1 GAAAAAPSAAAIDRS
16 WPYSTWT
23 PDPAPV
29 TDHVWRAIPYFA
41 WANRGAGPMRVWLPE
56 ISGSRGPRGVR
67 GGGEAVGTAVRPGSP
82 SSLARGIGQ
91 GRQDEPAAGFDVP
104 RTVGRRVLEDLL
116 SVRQSPHEGLGEGA
130 PERAGPLP
138 LDPIDP

>member
-1 GAAAAAPSAAAIDRS
+1 VVAVDLTGAAATAPSAAAIDRS

-56 ISGSRGPRGVR
+56 ISGSRWPSGAPGGRRGR
-67 GGGEAVGTAVRPGSP
+67 RDSWCGGPGSCRHRSELAVLDVDP
-82 SSLARGIGQ
+82 GSRPRHGSRLAR
-91 GRQDEPAAGFDVP
+91 DP
-104 RTVGRRVLEDLL
+104 VL
-116 SVRQSPHEGLGEGA
+116 RLGEPRCRSDASVA
-130 PERAGPLP
+130 PGDLRIAVT
-138 LDPIDP
+138 